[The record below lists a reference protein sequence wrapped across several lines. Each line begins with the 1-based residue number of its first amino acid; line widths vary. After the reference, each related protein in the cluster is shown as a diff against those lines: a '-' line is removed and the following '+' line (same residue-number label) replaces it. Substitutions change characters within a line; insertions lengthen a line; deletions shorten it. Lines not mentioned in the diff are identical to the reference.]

1 LAERIRRER
10 EPSHLAR
17 RPPDRAGRTSPW
29 IRSQWIP
36 PRRRPNPGSP
46 GSSRPPLLSEPRTAT
61 SAWQRRGAHAP
72 ADAPLAGVSPP
83 GPQLAAGRRGAREG
97 ETTPRPLPRGRC
109 SSRGR
114 LGGGGSTA
122 AWRWCGRER
131 RWRVAGEF
139 GELAVARGLGGR
151 WAVRVAVG
159 VRLPPQPI
167 GAGSVASASSS
178 CCGPRC
184 QSQPPGLT

>member
-1 LAERIRRER
+1 MAARIRRER

-36 PRRRPNPGSP
+36 PPRRPKPGSP
-46 GSSRPPLLSEPRTAT
+46 GPSRPPLLSEPRTAT
-61 SAWQRRGAHAP
+61 SAWRR
-72 ADAPLAGVSPP
+72 LAGVPPP
-83 GPQLAAGRRGAREG
+83 GPQLAAGRRGCAREG
-97 ETTPRPLPRGRC
+97 ETTPRPLPTGTLQCAGEARPRRRQH
-109 SSRGR
+109 SSLVLVRSG
-114 LGGGGSTA
+114 A
-122 AWRWCGRER
+122 A
-131 RWRVAGEF
+131 VAGEF
-139 GELAVARGLGGR
+139 GEFAVARGFGGGPCGWP
-151 WAVRVAVG
+151 WASVSLPIPN
-159 VRLPPQPI
+159 RLV